1 MCPTNSY
8 PYLLGSRASSVVYRT
23 SPEQVV
29 KCYRPE
35 TLGEIEHERDIL
47 ERLGQHPLIIKKFER
62 KDAGQ
67 LILQY
72 HPRELRDVLLS
83 GTHVHQE
90 KWALQI
96 TEALAY
102 VHGNDVIHRDF
113 NSRNIRIKTLEDIV
127 LCDFAG
133 SSLIGHARMGVR
145 AEVRFC
151 RLPYQSMATVQ
162 DDLFSLGSV
171 LYELSTGLVPYATLT
186 DEDVVRLYTIKKFP
200 PVYNLPMG
208 KIIANCWNER
218 YQSANEVLLDLV

>member
-1 MCPTNSY
+1 M
-8 PYLLGSRASSVVYRT
+8 VYRT

-29 KCYRPE
+29 KCCRPE
-35 TLGEIEHERDIL
+35 TSSEIEHERDIL

-62 KDAGQ
+62 KYAGQ
-67 LILQY
+67 IILQY

-83 GTHVHQE
+83 GTHIHRE

-96 TEALAY
+96 TEALAH
-102 VHGNDVIHRDF
+102 VHGKDVIHRDF
-113 NSRNIRIKTLEDIV
+113 NSRNIRITTLEDIV
-127 LCDFAG
+127 LCDFAS

-200 PVYNLPMG
+200 PVCNVPMG

>member
-1 MCPTNSY
+1 
-8 PYLLGSRASSVVYRT
+8 VVYRT

-29 KCYRPE
+29 KCCRPE
-35 TLGEIEHERDIL
+35 TSGEIEHERDIL

-67 LILQY
+67 IILQY

-83 GTHVHQE
+83 GTHIHRE

-96 TEALAY
+96 TEALAH
-102 VHGNDVIHRDF
+102 VHGKDVIHRDF
-113 NSRNIRIKTLEDIV
+113 NSRNIRITTLEDIV

-200 PVYNLPMG
+200 PICNLPMG